1 VAGQGAIGADLL
13 EALAREMKFRPSPRR
28 VHVESRKPEVDF
40 RSLGLAFDMQS
51 NGEIQITG
59 ALGAEFPPD
68 AVLAGATNALLSAP
82 QGTANV
88 HGLIKT
94 LFPVSVNNSGVM
106 IPLTAES
113 QVLLSLPLPAG
124 AQLPGRR
131 TLDGN

>member
-1 VAGQGAIGADLL
+1 
-13 EALAREMKFRPSPRR
+13 MKFRPSARR
-28 VHVESRKPEVDF
+28 THVDARKPEVDF
-40 RSLGLAFDMQS
+40 RSLGLSFAMQS

-68 AVLAGATNALLSAP
+68 AVLAGASTAILSAP

-113 QVLLSLPLPAG
+113 QVLLSLPRPAG